1 MTDLDED
8 VLGLVLEVSDML
20 LDKTKAGKLSW
31 RAGSRDNSFVVGL
44 GSQLVMVSYVSSS
57 TCYRLKIL
65 DSGAR
70 EILSLDSKPAAT
82 AGLKNADSKLRET
95 LERLHTAAEASIAN
109 TGIAALITELQ
120 KI

>member
-8 VLGLVLEVSDML
+8 VLDLVLEVSDML
-20 LDKTKAGKLSW
+20 LDKTKAGKIGW

-44 GSQLVMVSYVSSS
+44 GSQLVVVSYVSSS

-65 DSGAR
+65 DNGAR

-82 AGLKNADSKLRET
+82 AGLKNADFELRQS
-95 LERLHTAAEASIAN
+95 LERLHAAAEASIAN
-109 TGIAALITELQ
+109 TGLAALITELE
-120 KI
+120 KV